1 MKPEA
6 RRIWAASNLNE
17 SLGSRSSSSTA
28 AEEGHRVQKVEAEL
42 EKFPTRPKISQQM
55 EKKFR
60 MTRKFFL
67 PNLGLSVTKF
77 VQNFALILQKKSPKV

>member
-60 MTRKFFL
+60 MIADDSQIFFCQTLDSVWRSLYKIL
-67 PNLGLSVTKF
+67 P
-77 VQNFALILQKKSPKV
+77 